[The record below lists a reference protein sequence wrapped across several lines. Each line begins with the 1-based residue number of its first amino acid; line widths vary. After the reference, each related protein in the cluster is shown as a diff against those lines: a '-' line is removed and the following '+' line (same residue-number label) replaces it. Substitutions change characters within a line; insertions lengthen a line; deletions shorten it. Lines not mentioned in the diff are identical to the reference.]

1 LNENG
6 ARGLDHG
13 WANATLVGGR
23 RSQGR
28 PLLRRGLAYDALA
41 DGDLAVT
48 TDYRSV
54 LSEIL
59 TRRFN
64 VSTLTVFPNF
74 TPETVGVM
82 A

>member
-1 LNENG
+1 MGG
-6 ARGLDHG
+6 ACR
-13 WANATLVGGR
+13 GR
-23 RSQGR
+23 R
-28 PLLRRGLAYDALA
+28 LLRRGLAYDALA